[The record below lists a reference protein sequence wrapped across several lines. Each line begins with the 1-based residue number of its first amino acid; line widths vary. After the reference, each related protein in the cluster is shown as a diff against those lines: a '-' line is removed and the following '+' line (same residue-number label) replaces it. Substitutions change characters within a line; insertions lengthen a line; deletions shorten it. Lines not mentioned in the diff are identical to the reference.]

1 MIKLNDYKQMHWQD
15 PSHRIAML
23 AYDDSCFVCD
33 TGSNPFDYHRERCF
47 LCRTCNTYLEFMN
60 KAREIDEEM
69 FDSEQ
74 EVFVSDRLDSNRD
87 LALFKMK
94 LLNNI
99 SITNKKGS
107 TKNAFNLIAELLNDI
122 PLHYKVLNVASLCLY
137 TATTHSTLN
146 RSVLLSVF
154 RYAEHYKLISTEE
167 LYTYEERIVA
177 L

>member
-23 AYDDSCFVCD
+23 GYDDSCFVCD
-33 TGSNPFDYHRERCF
+33 TGSNPFDYHRERHA

-60 KAREIDEEM
+60 KNKEIDEEP
-69 FDSEQ
+69 FNRDE
-74 EVFVSDRLDSNRD
+74 EIFVAYRLDSNRD

-99 SITNKKGS
+99 SLTNKKGS
-107 TKNAFNLIAELLNDI
+107 TKNALNLIAELLNDI
-122 PLHYKVLNVASLCLY
+122 PLHYKVLNVAALCYY
-137 TATTHSTLN
+137 TATTHRTLSRGTVSN
-146 RSVLLSVF
+146 VF
-154 RYAEHYKLISTEE
+154 IYAENVKLISKEE
-167 LYTYEERIVA
+167 LDRYEIKIRV